1 MAVCETGGAL
11 ASLSWMSS
19 VLNLLSPDFQG
30 VLQDA
35 FFYCSVREYVMNDI
49 IQGPYQELV
58 AAKLALALGVM
69 SATLMTIWVAYQGF
83 QIITGANKN
92 PIVPLFIQ
100 TGKMVLI
107 LSLVSLIAAKSPV
120 IVDTVADFKELVSQ
134 SVADGADITTLIDL
148 NLGISA
154 LLNAITEA
162 MKGVDEGRNPN
173 MITTTVGLL
182 GQSGPAMLTG
192 VLLMLAELSI
202 TFAIMLSPLFIFFLL
217 FQQTSALFWSWAKFT
232 LGALFSLATL
242 TLIGSL
248 ALKAT
253 AVYGGMVVAAYYTNS
268 GGGLGGLINTA
279 TGGPFDISGSS
290 MRLAALGTLMSA
302 IIIAIPPT
310 IMQFFSS
317 GASFAAGAFG
327 FAGAGALAA
336 AGRSGSSAT
345 GGAATGLMNAGQG
358 GAPGVTPQLGHADKG
373 GADGGSSN
381 MAAANNQALLT
392 RANSMGSAGRY
403 GGDVGGLTNS
413 AGSGQG
419 LRGLANKSSENTSLY
434 SLRAQQSSPEF
445 RNGTPH
451 SGVGTNDS
459 GGSAGARSGRGDS
472 TLSVEDA
479 KIVEKDGK
487 LGTGGHLRLGD
498 DGGAVGGKATLN
510 NASSASASR
519 QGAASS
525 SPAAAPAPG
534 ASPAHPTSSQ
544 SPASP
549 TPVNATPD
557 RITTS
562 SLPLPKGSH
571 AHAAWQQN

>member
-1 MAVCETGGAL
+1 MAVCEAGGAL
-11 ASLSWMSS
+11 AALPWMGS
-19 VLNLLSPDFQG
+19 VLNMLSPDFQG

-49 IQGPYQELV
+49 IQGPYQALV
-58 AAKLALALGVM
+58 AAKLAMALGVM
-69 SATLMTIWVAYQGF
+69 SATLMTIWVAFQGF

-120 IVDTVADFKELVSQ
+120 IVTSVGDFKELVSE
-134 SVADGADITTLIDL
+134 SVAEGADITTLIDL

-162 MKGVDEGRNPN
+162 MKGVDPTKDPN
-173 MITTTVGLL
+173 VLTTTVGLL

-345 GGAATGLMNAGQG
+345 GGAAAGLMNAGQG
-358 GAPGVTPQLGHADKG
+358 GAGAKSNQAPSGAAGTPMNLGYTG
-373 GADGGSSN
+373 GESN
-381 MAAANNQALLT
+381 MAAANNQSLLAK
-392 RANSMGSAGRY
+392 ANSGSAGLDPDGASCTP
-403 GGDVGGLTNS
+403 GGFK
-413 AGSGQG
+413 
-419 LRGLANKSSENTSLY
+419 GLANNPSENLGLAGIKHKQDTDEFHTDTSGQ
-434 SLRAQQSSPEF
+434 RTEAKHVQPSSQTTQTF
-445 RNGTPH
+445 Q
-451 SGVGTNDS
+451 
-459 GGSAGARSGRGDS
+459 
-472 TLSVEDA
+472 DA
-479 KIVEKDGK
+479 KIIKEYPH
-487 LGTGGHLRLGD
+487 LGTGGTLKVS
-498 DGGAVGGKATLN
+498 GGVTGNTGNTERPAPAGNSGETHAQ
-510 NASSASASR
+510 R
-519 QGAASS
+519 S
-525 SPAAAPAPG
+525 SPSA
-534 ASPAHPTSSQ
+534 PTSN
-544 SPASP
+544 PG
-549 TPVNATPD
+549 
-557 RITTS
+557 
-562 SLPLPKGSH
+562 PKPRPGVPYG
-571 AHAAWQQN
+571 QGKG

>member
-1 MAVCETGGAL
+1 MPMPTCETGGAL
-11 ASLSWMSS
+11 TSLSWMDG
-19 VLNLLSPDFQG
+19 VLSLLSPDFRG
-30 VLQDA
+30 VLEDA

-49 IQGPYQELV
+49 ILGEYQELV
-58 AAKLALALGVM
+58 AAKLAMALGMM

-92 PIVPLFIQ
+92 PIVPLFIK

-107 LSLVSLIAAKSPV
+107 LSLVSLIAANSPV
-120 IVDTVADFKELVSQ
+120 IVTTVADFKDLVSEA
-134 SVADGADITTLIDL
+134 VADGADITTLIDL

-154 LLNAITEA
+154 LLNSITEA
-162 MKGVDEGRNPN
+162 MKGVDQGKDPN

-217 FQQTSALFWSWAKFT
+217 FQQTTAMFWSWAKFT

-268 GGGLGGLINTA
+268 GGGLGGLINSV

-310 IMQFFSS
+310 IMQFFSA

-336 AGRSGSSAT
+336 AGRSGGSAT
-345 GGAATGLMNAGQG
+345 GGAAAGLMNAGQG
-358 GAPGVTPQLGHADKG
+358 GGMSGTQSNQGASGHANAPAG
-373 GADGGSSN
+373 IGFNGGSGN
-381 MAAANNQALLT
+381 MAAANNQTLLAK
-392 RANSMGSAGRY
+392 ANSGSGDSDHYGPNGPGMY
-403 GGDVGGLTNS
+403 GGT
-413 AGSGQG
+413 
-419 LRGLANKSSENTSLY
+419 RGLANQPSESLGMESVRQRQDSSE
-434 SLRAQQSSPEF
+434 F
-445 RNGTPH
+445 
-451 SGVGTNDS
+451 
-459 GGSAGARSGRGDS
+459 RSGTSAQRTEFSQSQTTSAQDIQ
-472 TLSVEDA
+472 DA
-479 KIVEKDGK
+479 RIIKENPQ
-487 LGTGGHLRLGD
+487 LGTGGKLNVS
-498 DGGAVGGKATLN
+498 GGVTGNKTVTPSTDSSTREAVLASNDRAAEVHRTSPLAPSTSPQPKARPSVPYGQ
-510 NASSASASR
+510 AR
-519 QGAASS
+519 
-525 SPAAAPAPG
+525 
-534 ASPAHPTSSQ
+534 
-544 SPASP
+544 
-549 TPVNATPD
+549 
-557 RITTS
+557 
-562 SLPLPKGSH
+562 
-571 AHAAWQQN
+571 

>member
-1 MAVCETGGAL
+1 MAVCEAGGAL
-11 ASLSWMSS
+11 AALSWMSS
-19 VLNLLSPDFQG
+19 LLNLLSPDFQG

-69 SATLMTIWVAYQGF
+69 STTLMTIWVMYQGF
-83 QIITGANKN
+83 QIITGANRN
-92 PIVPLFIQ
+92 PIVPLFLQ

-107 LSLVSLIAAKSPV
+107 LSLVSLIAAKSPA
-120 IVDTVADFKELVSQ
+120 IVNTVADFKELVSQ
-134 SVADGADITTLIDL
+134 AVADGADITTLIDL

-162 MKGVDEGRNPN
+162 MKGVDPGKDPN
-173 MITTTVGLL
+173 VLTTTVGLL

-345 GGAATGLMNAGQG
+345 GGAATGLMNAGQA
-358 GAPGVTPQLGHADKG
+358 GAPGAASQLGHADKG
-373 GADGGSSN
+373 GADTGSGN
-381 MAAANNQALLT
+381 MAAINNQAMLAK
-392 RANSMGSAGRY
+392 ANGNGNGNGGGGDDNFSCSAGPHQ
-403 GGDVGGLTNS
+403 LE
-413 AGSGQG
+413 GS
-419 LRGLANKSSENTSLY
+419 RGLANGSFQNASLTN
-434 SLRAQQSSPEF
+434 LRQEQSSDDF
-445 RNGTPH
+445 RNSTGSTRSEFGQSSMAYGREVQDAQILKENPH
-451 SGVGTNDS
+451 
-459 GGSAGARSGRGDS
+459 
-472 TLSVEDA
+472 
-479 KIVEKDGK
+479 
-487 LGTGGHLRLGD
+487 LGTGGGLPVNGGVRGD
-498 DGGAVGGKATLN
+498 GTRAVATSAGDSGNGSGN
-510 NASSASASR
+510 NG
-519 QGAASS
+519 QGAQNAKRSVET
-525 SPAAAPAPG
+525 PVHRGPG
-534 ASPAHPTSSQ
+534 TAVTSGN
-544 SPASP
+544 P
-549 TPVNATPD
+549 TPARPG
-557 RITTS
+557 
-562 SLPLPKGSH
+562 LPYG
-571 AHAAWQQN
+571 QV

>member
-1 MAVCETGGAL
+1 MAVSACVAGGAL
-11 ASLSWMSS
+11 TSLSWMSS
-19 VLNLLSPDFQG
+19 VLSLLSPDFRG
-30 VLQDA
+30 VLEDA
-35 FFYCSVREYVMNDI
+35 FFYCAVREYVMNDI

-58 AAKLALALGVM
+58 AAKLAMALGVM
-69 SATLMTIWVAYQGF
+69 SATLMTIWVMYQGF

-92 PIVPLFIQ
+92 PIVPLFLQ

-107 LSLVSLIAAKSPV
+107 LSLVSLIAAKSPA

-134 SVADGADITTLIDL
+134 AVADGADITTLIDL

-154 LLNAITEA
+154 LLNSITEA
-162 MKGVDEGRNPN
+162 MKGVDAGKDPN
-173 MITTTVGLL
+173 VITTTVGLL

-242 TLIGSL
+242 TLIGAL

-302 IIIAIPPT
+302 IIISIPPT

-336 AGRSGSSAT
+336 AGRPGNSAT
-345 GGAATGLMNAGQG
+345 GGAATGLMNAGQA
-358 GAPGVTPQLGHADKG
+358 GAPGAPGAPGATPQLGHAGKD
-373 GADGGSSN
+373 GADAGTGN
-381 MAAANNQALLT
+381 MAAMNNQALLAK
-392 RANSMGSAGRY
+392 ANGGGGGGGGGGGDDNFSCSAGPY
-403 GGDVGGLTNS
+403 QLE
-413 AGSGQG
+413 GS
-419 LRGLANKSSENTSLY
+419 RGLANGSFQNASLTN
-434 SLRAQQSSPEF
+434 LRQKQSSDEF
-445 RNGTPH
+445 RNSTESTRSEVGQSSMASAQEIQDAKVLKEHPHLGRGGALGVQGGVNSGETPVYRGP
-451 SGVGTNDS
+451 SGA
-459 GGSAGARSGRGDS
+459 AGAATSG
-472 TLSVEDA
+472 T
-479 KIVEKDGK
+479 
-487 LGTGGHLRLGD
+487 
-498 DGGAVGGKATLN
+498 
-510 NASSASASR
+510 
-519 QGAASS
+519 QP
-525 SPAAAPAPG
+525 PARPG
-534 ASPAHPTSSQ
+534 
-544 SPASP
+544 
-549 TPVNATPD
+549 
-557 RITTS
+557 
-562 SLPLPKGSH
+562 LPYGQ
-571 AHAAWQQN
+571 A

>member
-1 MAVCETGGAL
+1 MAVSACVAGGAL
-11 ASLSWMSS
+11 TSLSWMSS
-19 VLNLLSPDFQG
+19 VLSLLSPDFRG
-30 VLQDA
+30 VLEDA

-69 SATLMTIWVAYQGF
+69 SAALMTIWVAFQGF
-83 QIITGANKN
+83 QIISGANKN
-92 PIVPLFIQ
+92 PIVPLFLQ

-154 LLNAITEA
+154 LLNSITEA
-162 MKGVDEGRNPN
+162 MKGVDPGKDPN

-345 GGAATGLMNAGQG
+345 GGAAAGLMNAGQG
-358 GAPGVTPQLGHADKG
+358 GAGAQNNQAPSGAASAQKSLTYTG
-373 GADGGSSN
+373 GEQD
-381 MAAANNQALLT
+381 MAAANNQGLLAK
-392 RANSMGSAGRY
+392 ANSGSAGM
-403 GGDVGGLTNS
+403 DPDAATCS
-413 AGSGQG
+413 PAGFK
-419 LRGLANKSSENTSLY
+419 GLANNPSESLSMESIRQRQKTDEFQTNTS
-434 SLRAQQSSPEF
+434 AQRTETQQTQFTLQS
-445 RNGTPH
+445 
-451 SGVGTNDS
+451 D
-459 GGSAGARSGRGDS
+459 RGI
-472 TLSVEDA
+472 EDA
-479 KIVEKDGK
+479 NVIRENPH
-487 LGTGGHLRLGD
+487 LGTGGLLNVP
-498 DGGAVGGKATLN
+498 GGVTGTKSGGV
-510 NASSASASR
+510 SYASAA
-519 QGAASS
+519 QQ
-525 SPAAAPAPG
+525 APG
-534 ASPAHPTSSQ
+534 QNGDTINGGSGSGNETKTHGAPPVAPSGDQ
-544 SPASP
+544 SPKARP
-549 TPVNATPD
+549 EL
-557 RITTS
+557 RYR
-562 SLPLPKGSH
+562 K
-571 AHAAWQQN
+571 